1 MKNSR
6 AKTQDPKNSRAKTH
20 VQKLTILAVLIFFIP
35 SVMVAQ
41 VKQVAKWSEVKNLTQ
56 NKYITAVV
64 IEKLGELGITTKVVI
79 KEIKTKRKESA
90 FVLKNEGFYTIF
102 VNSKIHNI
110 REVISHESLH
120 IEQMEIG
127 RLEQVVDGF
136 IWEGVF
142 YPDQTPYNLRKWE
155 RDAHKRDFKLKNK

>member
-102 VNSKIHNI
+102 VNSKIHNM
-110 REVISHESLH
+110 REVIAHESLH
-120 IEQMEIG
+120 IEQMENG
-127 RLEQVVDGF
+127 RLEQVADGF

-142 YPDQTPYNLRKWE
+142 IQIKPHTICVNGREMHTKGIL
-155 RDAHKRDFKLKNK
+155 N